1 MDTIDVTEMF
11 TMAESGA
18 LETAGLQKV
27 PLREDW
33 IFEDRFPDEPFVL
46 RGAAASEIFSW
57 SDRLTREWK
66 GGACDGDEFVR
77 RLNASRVTFTSGE
90 QLPGFSNSRTISFEL
105 GTSVL
110 KTFAPIQVYMFT
122 VQQALPRWELG
133 SILPIL
139 SGAVVNQW
147 PL

>member
-1 MDTIDVTEMF
+1 MDTIDVTKIF

-18 LETAGLQKV
+18 LEAAGLQKV

-33 IFEDRFPDEPFVL
+33 LFEDRFPDEPFVL

-77 RLNASRVTFTSGE
+77 MQNASRVTFTSGE
-90 QLPGFSNSRTISFEL
+90 QLPGFSSSRTISFEL

-110 KTFAPIQVYMFT
+110 KKFALHPSFYVHSTASIATLGAWFT
-122 VQQALPRWELG
+122 PPHIE
-133 SILPIL
+133 
-139 SGAVVNQW
+139 
-147 PL
+147 